1 MNKIVIKDQDISIP
15 HFFDVAKIQAL
26 FDSFCEPE
34 TKKDKVSN
42 LIVLADFLKL
52 DSHADT
58 LRDVL
63 SLINTNMNANG
74 SGNGVNITDELYA
87 ICQKLRIAIF
97 AAFKKQAGESFHNFI
112 CLYAGS

>member
-42 LIVLADFLKL
+42 LIVLADFLVI
-52 DSHADT
+52 DGHADT
-58 LRDVL
+58 LRDLL
-63 SLINTNMNANG
+63 SLIKANESREG
-74 SGNGVNITDELYA
+74 MVNLADDLYA
-87 ICQKLRIAIF
+87 ICKRLQHPIF
-97 AAFKKQAGESFHNFI
+97 GAFKKQAGESLSSYI
-112 CLYAGS
+112 YLYAGL